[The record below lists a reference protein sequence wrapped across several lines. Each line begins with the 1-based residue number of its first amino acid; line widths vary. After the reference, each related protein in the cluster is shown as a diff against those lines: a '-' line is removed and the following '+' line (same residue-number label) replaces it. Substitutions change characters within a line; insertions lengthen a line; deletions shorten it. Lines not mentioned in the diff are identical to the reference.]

1 MATHF
6 SNFAWRIP
14 WTEEPDG
21 LQSMGSQ
28 SQTQLKQLSTRH
40 TQDVL
45 VMDCYR
51 FLAYF
56 IMIRKLFWEI
66 FQPFET
72 TSWPMM

>member
-6 SNFAWRIP
+6 GNFDWRIL
-14 WTEEPDG
+14 WTEEPDVAK
-21 LQSMGSQ
+21 
-28 SQTQLKQLSTRH
+28 SQTQLKQLRTQH
-40 TQDVL
+40 AQDVL

-66 FQPFET
+66 FQSFET